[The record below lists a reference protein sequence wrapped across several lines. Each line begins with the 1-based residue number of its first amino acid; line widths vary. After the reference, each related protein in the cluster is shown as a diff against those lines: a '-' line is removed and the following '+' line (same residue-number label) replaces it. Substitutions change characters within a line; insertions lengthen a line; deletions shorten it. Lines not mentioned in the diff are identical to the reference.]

1 METTVQ
7 LVKGAI
13 ATIFVKDMDRA
24 VKFYTETLGCKL
36 AYRAGGHWASID
48 AGDGVAIGLYPA
60 GEGPPMPG
68 VQGGVQIG
76 FNVTAPME
84 KVVAELESRGVSF
97 PNGIHDDTEGESA
110 SRFSKTPTATNT
122 ISAKPRAKSLR
133 VRRSYSTAHRVPPRR
148 KLDASCR

>member
-13 ATIFVKDMDRA
+13 ATIFVRDMDRA
-24 VKFYTETLGCKL
+24 VKFYTETLGFKL
-36 AYRAGGHWASID
+36 AFRAGDHWASID
-48 AGDGVAIGLYPA
+48 AGDGVALGLHPA

-84 KVVAELESRGVSF
+84 KVVAELESHGVSF
-97 PNGIHDDTEGESA
+97 PNGIHEDTQGGIRLAFFKDPDGNEHYLCET
-110 SRFSKTPTATNT
+110 K
-122 ISAKPRAKSLR
+122 
-133 VRRSYSTAHRVPPRR
+133 Y
-148 KLDASCR
+148 